1 MEFQGKTGTE
11 LSVSLK
17 STIVEAGWLE
27 VFVAGNGTAT
37 AQVLT
42 QYVADG
48 AAIKLTLTDG
58 DGKTQ
63 GTLSGKVV
71 ANTYRVP
78 VPVPKGAK
86 EFLTFQ
92 AELSAHGL
100 NKISPRIKVG
110 PLVAIEKPQ
119 WLDADNKQ
127 IAELEEHAKVV
138 LQAKVSGVPDK
149 TPCKC
154 RILSTSR
161 PKDLAPIHAM
171 DGFVKDGKI
180 SFPWKI
186 EFSGDHQTW
195 PTAEAQKKY
204 DDKYEHASFQ
214 AEFTCMGAR
223 ILSDEIQ
230 YASWIEFDVEGF
242 KGTIKFQLPE
252 GRIEEVKTDGTK
264 PIRIK
269 KPGVGQIEI
278 LERTPDPS

>member
-1 MEFQGKTGTE
+1 MESQGKTGTL
-11 LSVSLK
+11 LSVKLAS
-17 STIVEAGWLE
+17 SIIEAGWRE
-27 VFVAGNGTAT
+27 AFVAGNGTAT

-48 AAIKLTLTDG
+48 ASIKLTLTDG

-63 GTLSGKVV
+63 GTLSGKIV
-71 ANTYRVP
+71 ANTFRVK
-78 VPVPKGAK
+78 VPVPKGTK

-100 NKISPRIKVG
+100 TRISHRIKVG

-119 WLDADNKQ
+119 WLDADKKQ
-127 IAELEEHAKVV
+127 ITELEEQVKVV
-138 LQAKVSGVPDK
+138 LQAKVSGIPDK
-149 TPCKC
+149 TPCSC
-154 RILSTSR
+154 RVLSTR
-161 PKDLAPIHAM
+161 LPKDLAPAHTM
-171 DGFVKDGKI
+171 EGFVKDGKI

-186 EFSGDHQTW
+186 EFLGDHESW
-195 PTAEAQKKY
+195 PTANTQKKF

-214 AEFTCMGAR
+214 AEFTCMGTR
-223 ILSDEIQ
+223 VLSDVIK
-230 YASWIEFDVEGF
+230 YPSWIEFDVEGF

-252 GRIEEVKTDGTK
+252 GRVEEVKTDGTN